1 MVSHS
6 ALTVKLALAM
16 VVLALFPAA
25 ARAAE
30 FDVTGPADTIGASGC
45 TAVSCTLRSA
55 ITAAADNGNATDDV
69 IVLPA
74 GQYAVNTQLGPLAV
88 PTGATGITIRG
99 AGANSTTIQ
108 PPASIRTLTINSNA
122 RVTITGLT
130 LRGGSGA
137 SGQGGNLLVS
147 SQASATLDRV
157 RVVGGNAAQG
167 GGVAALGATALTIQ
181 SSLID
186 GNTAT
191 GTALTAAGGGV
202 YVQGQTFTT
211 ALTIQDSTIVS
222 NSARN
227 GGGIA
232 IENNF
237 GAPPVLRGV
246 TLTRNNARAGTPS
259 GGAGGI
265 SSAQTN
271 ASFQGSIVGGNTST
285 VDLGA
290 GSQDLPSNCAL
301 STAATDAGGN
311 VTPDTDPCGLGGV
324 HADPLLS
331 TALDATQEPPVLTIP
346 ANSPAVDV
354 ADCAGRTVDQ
364 RGVARPQQNA
374 CDAGAYEY
382 QPPPPEPTPTA
393 TPTAPPTTTP
403 VPTATPTPPPVRNQS
418 VAATP
423 VRGTVLVKLPRTSKF
438 VPLDASVIGNGSEV
452 DTRKGRVEITTSTG
466 EKALFYDGIFKVSQ
480 SGGLT
485 TLTLTEKLAPC
496 PSRKARAAAKKP
508 KTRKLWGD
516 GKGKFRTKGQYSAAT
531 IRGTRWYVEDGCRY
545 TRTKVAVGSVNVRDD
560 VKQKTFI
567 VRKGKTYTARPRR

>member
-1 MVSHS
+1 MT
-6 ALTVKLALAM
+6 AKLALAT

-25 ARAAE
+25 ASADT
-30 FDVTGPADTIGASGC
+30 FTVTGPADTIGASGC
-45 TAVSCTLRSA
+45 TAALCTLRSA
-55 ITAAADNGNATDDV
+55 ISAAADNGNTTDDV

-74 GQYAVNTQLGPLAV
+74 GQYAVSTQLGQLAI
-88 PTGATGITIRG
+88 PTGATRITIQG

-122 RVTITGLT
+122 SVTITGVT

-137 SGQGGNLLVS
+137 SGQGGNLLLS

-157 RVVGGNAAQG
+157 RITGGNAAQG

-186 GNTAT
+186 ANIAT

-211 ALTIQDSTIVS
+211 ALTVQDSTIVS

-232 IENNF
+232 IENNS
-237 GAPPVLRGV
+237 GKPPVLRGV

-265 SSAQTN
+265 SSAATN
-271 ASFQGSIVGGNTST
+271 ATFQGSIVGGNTST
-285 VDLGA
+285 FNFGP
-290 GSQDLPSNCAL
+290 GPQDLLSNCSLA
-301 STAATDAGGN
+301 TPATDAGGN
-311 VTPDTDPCGLGGV
+311 VTPDTADACGLGGS
-324 HADPLLS
+324 HADPHLAA
-331 TALDATQEPPVLTIP
+331 ALDSSEPPALALP
-346 ANSPAVDV
+346 ANSPAVDI

-364 RGVARPQQNA
+364 RGVARPQLNA

-382 QPPPPEPTPTA
+382 QPPPVEPTPTPTPTETPAPSPTA
-393 TPTAPPTTTP
+393 TP
-403 VPTATPTPPPVRNQS
+403 TPTPPPVRNES
-418 VAATP
+418 VGATP

-466 EKALFYDGIFKVSQ
+466 EKAVFYEGTFKVSQ

-496 PSRKARAAAKKP
+496 PKAKSSARAAAKKP

-531 IRGTRWYVEDGCRY
+531 VRGTKWLVQDGCRY
-545 TRTKVAVGSVNVRDD
+545 TRTTVASGVVSVRDD
-560 VKQKTFI
+560 VTKRTI
-567 VRKGKTYTARPRR
+567 IRRKGTSYTARPRR